1 MFNPYTYLNVVI
13 KGTISFEEFQG
24 ALGMD
29 GTTGH
34 LTTGMVSRTNGI
46 GGSTLLNYGIS
57 KLVNCGL

>member
-46 GGSTLLNYGIS
+46 GGSTLELWN
-57 KLVNCGL
+57 